1 MEVCL
6 VIGALTLILIAAFAF
21 VIALHMALTY
31 DYVTKRRNVEMSFR
45 DFWRL
50 YRRHRLC

>member
-6 VIGALTLILIAAFAF
+6 VISALILILIAAFAF

-31 DYVTKRRNVEMSFR
+31 DYVTKRRNLEMSFH